1 MSFFANNM
9 ISKGLQKGI
18 VAAALM
24 FGWLGGLANAA
35 PISPES
41 IRSAQVEA
49 PIEKTQVVVH
59 HRRPV
64 AVHHHRRPVV
74 VHHHHRRPVVVHH
87 RPRHKHCWWSHGRR
101 ICRWR

>member
-1 MSFFANNM
+1 MSFVANSM
-9 ISKGLQKGI
+9 ISNGLKKGI
-18 VAAALM
+18 VAVALM
-24 FGWLGGLANAA
+24 LGLTGGLANAA
-35 PISPES
+35 PISPGS

-64 AVHHHRRPVV
+64 VVHHHRRPVV
-74 VHHHHRRPVVVHH
+74 VHHHRRPVVVHHH